1 MPCKQ
6 IYLHSMWSFPV
17 MFAVMAN
24 DGSYESKLVTTKTYF
39 QNEVLGLTVELIR
52 TNIVLQCLVPCIIR
66 SWYSPV

>member
-1 MPCKQ
+1 
-6 IYLHSMWSFPV
+6 

-66 SWYSPV
+66 S